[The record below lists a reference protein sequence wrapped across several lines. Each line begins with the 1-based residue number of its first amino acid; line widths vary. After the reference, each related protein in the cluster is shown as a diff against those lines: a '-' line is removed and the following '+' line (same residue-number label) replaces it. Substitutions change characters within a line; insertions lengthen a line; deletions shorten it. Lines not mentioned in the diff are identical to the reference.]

1 MRLKKVFV
9 VAGPTA
15 GGKSSLGLC
24 LAHHLKGCII
34 NADSMQVYQN
44 LRILTARPNE
54 DEMEGIPHHL
64 YGFLGIHETCSVS
77 FWVEK
82 AACIIKEVQNPI
94 IVGGTGLY
102 IDSLMNGLS
111 PIPDVDPRI
120 REQVRSMPLE
130 EVRSIVKDCEF
141 QDPQRQRRALEI
153 QLSTGKPISYFQ
165 KLPRHKIIDADFTT
179 FFLNPPRPVLYHRCD
194 SRFLKMLEQ
203 GAVDEVKTLMELH
216 PTGGILKALGVRE
229 IDAYVQ
235 GKITKEEMIRQVSQS
250 TRRYAKRQVTWFKH
264 QFRADY
270 VLSDSVFDVSQ
281 LK

>member
-1 MRLKKVFV
+1 MQLKKVFV

-15 GGKSSLGLC
+15 SGKSSLGLKM
-24 LAHHLKGCII
+24 AHHLNGDII

-54 DEMEGIPHHL
+54 EEMEGIPHHL
-64 YGFLGIHETCSVS
+64 YGFLGKDETCSVS

-111 PIPDVDPRI
+111 PIPDVDPII

-130 EVRSIVKDCEF
+130 EVRSLLKECEF

-153 QLSTGKPISYFQ
+153 QLSTGKAISYFQ
-165 KLPRHKIIDADFTT
+165 QLPRHKIIDADFTT
-179 FFLNPPRPVLYHRCD
+179 FFLNPPRPVLYHQCD
-194 SRFLKMLEQ
+194 VRFLNMLEQ
-203 GAVDEVKTLMELH
+203 GAVEEVKTLMELH
-216 PTGGILKALGVRE
+216 PTGGVLKALGVHE
-229 IDAYVQ
+229 IEAYLQ
-235 GKITKEEMIRQVSQS
+235 GKNTKDDMIRQVSQS

-264 QFRADY
+264 QFKADY
-270 VLSDSVFDVSQ
+270 VLSDSFFDFSQ
-281 LK
+281 L